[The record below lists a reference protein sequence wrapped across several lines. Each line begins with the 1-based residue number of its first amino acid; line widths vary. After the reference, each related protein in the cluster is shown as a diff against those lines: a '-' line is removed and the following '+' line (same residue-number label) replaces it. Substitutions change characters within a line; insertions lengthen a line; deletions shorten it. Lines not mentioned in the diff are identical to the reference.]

1 MMPNVRVNSI
11 SLSEIL
17 ISL

>member
-1 MMPNVRVNSI
+1 MPNVRVNSI